1 MMSLKQKNIK
11 IGDLVRLK
19 HTTCPK
25 VYIVINET
33 STGWYVQLEGLHPNQ
48 VVSKENLEVMS
59 SV

>member
-25 VYIVINET
+25 VYIVTSET
-33 STGWYVQLEGLHPNQ
+33 STGQYVQLDGLHPHQ
-48 VVSKENLEVMS
+48 VISKENLEVMS